1 MKQPPRRYCQYNNE
15 GTDEIILPLFPHTSV
30 VVTAFS
36 APSFKTSFEIEYTKY
51 EEIARKLSGLEEHSR
66 TLHNTPTQ
74 YLCIHYSKINA
85 QFSQHFSFTHRINT

>member
-1 MKQPPRRYCQYNNE
+1 MKAP
-15 GTDEIILPLFPHTSV
+15 TKLFFHFFQHTSV
-30 VVTAFS
+30 VVTALS
-36 APSFKTSFEIEYTKY
+36 ARSFKTSIEIEYTKY

-74 YLCIHYSKINA
+74 YLCIHYSKVNA